1 MKGALSKGST
11 GDELLAILEAIV
23 GNNDEAQ
30 EAQYGTL
37 EEQTFWYS
45 RLHIG
50 GQNLMAFVTL
60 WVVTVCYTEGAICPL
75 PENTVIVIWGVM
87 CYIV

>member
-1 MKGALSKGST
+1 MSVELMKGALSKGST

-37 EEQTFWYS
+37 EEQTF
-45 RLHIG
+45 
-50 GQNLMAFVTL
+50 
-60 WVVTVCYTEGAICPL
+60 
-75 PENTVIVIWGVM
+75 
-87 CYIV
+87 

>member
-37 EEQTFWYS
+37 EEQTFWNS
-45 RLHIG
+45 RLHG
-50 GQNLMAFVTL
+50 AQNLMGLTVTL
-60 WVVTVCYTEGAICPL
+60 SGYS
-75 PENTVIVIWGVM
+75 
-87 CYIV
+87 Y